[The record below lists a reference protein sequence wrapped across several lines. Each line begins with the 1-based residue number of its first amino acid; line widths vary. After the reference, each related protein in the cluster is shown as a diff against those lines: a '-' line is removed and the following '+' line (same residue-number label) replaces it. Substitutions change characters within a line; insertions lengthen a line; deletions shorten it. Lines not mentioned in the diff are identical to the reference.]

1 MNLFDLSGK
10 VALVTGGS
18 RGIGRAI
25 ALRMAEAGASVVVSS
40 RRAESCDL
48 VVAEIEQAGGKA
60 ISAPCNVSDIESL
73 AALVDTARTAFG
85 KVDILV
91 GNAAANPHHGPT
103 TSVDSS
109 AFDKIIS
116 TNVKANLWLAKSVLP
131 DMAER
136 RNGVLIFITSIAGLR
151 GTDDIGVY
159 GLSKAAETSMAR
171 SLAVGWGKHNIRVN
185 CIAPGLIRTD
195 FAKALWDDP
204 ERLKQV
210 EAAYPLGR
218 IGEPDDIAGIA
229 VCLASPAGAFIT
241 GQTIV
246 VDGGI
251 TMAGARG

>member
-25 ALRMAEAGASVVVSS
+25 ALRMAEAGASVVISS
-40 RRAESCDL
+40 RKVESCDL
-48 VVAEIEQAGGKA
+48 VVDEIEQAGGKA
-60 ISAPCNVSDIESL
+60 VSAPCNMSDIE
-73 AALVDTARTAFG
+73 ALPALLDTAHSAFG
-85 KVDILV
+85 KVDIMV
-91 GNAAANPHHGPT
+91 GNAAVNPHYGPT
-103 TSVDSS
+103 TNVESE
-109 AFDKIIS
+109 AFDKIFD
-116 TNVKANLWLAKSVLP
+116 TNVKSNLWLAKMVLP
-131 DMAER
+131 EMAER
-136 RNGVLIFITSIAGLR
+136 RDGVLIFVTSVAGLR

-159 GLSKAAETSMAR
+159 GMSKAAETSMAR

-195 FAKALWDDP
+195 FAKPLWDNPD
-204 ERLKQV
+204 RLEQAK
-210 EAAYPLGR
+210 AAYPLGR
-218 IGEPDDIAGIA
+218 IGEPDDIAGVA